1 MTFIYRNNYQVQAS
15 YADVIIGKKTSL
27 IEFVPLQF
35 FLHWMQIKYIKNE
48 NKDFIYQHL
57 VFEKGLRFFLNGNVN
72 DVLNFNQ
79 VLSNAVVKLC

>member
-1 MTFIYRNNYQVQAS
+1 
-15 YADVIIGKKTSL
+15 
-27 IEFVPLQF
+27 
-35 FLHWMQIKYIKNE
+35 MQIKYIKNE

-79 VLSNAVVKLC
+79 VLSNAVVKLCWSKSI